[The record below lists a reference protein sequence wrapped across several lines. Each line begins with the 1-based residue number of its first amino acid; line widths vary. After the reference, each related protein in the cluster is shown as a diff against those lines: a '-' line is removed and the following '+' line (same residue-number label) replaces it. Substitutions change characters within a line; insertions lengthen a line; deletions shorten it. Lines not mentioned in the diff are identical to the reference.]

1 MAYPGIIQQ
10 VKDLFASLSAEV
22 TNRENAVAALSN
34 SLVDRI
40 YPVGSIYMSM
50 NSTNP
55 ATLLGGGV
63 WEALPTGRVLVGAGT
78 GYTAGG
84 TGGSKT
90 VTLTVDQ
97 MPSHSHD
104 NTLAASGGHSH
115 SRGSMEITGKLTGND
130 YALFGASNVTAS
142 GALYYENTG
151 NTASGTSQSAIY
163 ARNLGFTASRNWA
176 GVTNTVANHN
186 HTITNASTGGGS
198 AVNIEQPWLAVYMW
212 KRTK

>member
-1 MAYPGIIQQ
+1 MAYPDILQR
-10 VKDLFASLSAEV
+10 VKDLITGLTDLDASLI
-22 TNRENAVAALSN
+22 
-34 SLVDRI
+34 DRI

-55 ATLLGGGV
+55 ATLLGGGE

-84 TGGSKT
+84 TGGNKT

-97 MPSHSHD
+97 MPSHNHA
-104 NTLAASGGHSH
+104 NTLAEAGGHSH
-115 SRGSMEITGKLTGND
+115 DRGSMEIYGEFGNLD
-130 YALFGASNVTAS
+130 VWGFGGASIRHATGAFTAGNASNHRRSVNVSDNPNAFDDNRTA
-142 GALYYENTG
+142 YFN
-151 NTASGTSQSAIY
+151 
-163 ARNLGFTASRNWA
+163 ASRNWTGA
-176 GVTNTVANHN
+176 TNTVANHN